1 MALSYKQSVIV
12 RFEYYLYQIGK
23 FWDPIRGVY
32 KKLHARE
39 KVLSDN
45 LTPHP
50 HPDENPNHS
59 NADRK
64 RFHGAHYVWL
74 LMNGVG

>member
-50 HPDENPNHS
+50 HPDENPTMQMQIENVFMERTTS
-59 NADRK
+59 G
-64 RFHGAHYVWL
+64 F
-74 LMNGVG
+74 